1 MRATIGLT
9 GVILAITICG
19 CGKQVADDPPTN
31 VAKSLSDENSFSTD
45 SPPADASDKGGSG
58 VRKFLGITLTI
69 PEGWKEVEL
78 SDSQRRIIAAKYE
91 LPPAGSE
98 ATMTISFVGGGIQR
112 NLERWVGQIKS
123 TAADAP
129 RKETLRVEGVDA
141 HVIDLRGTY
150 RTTVGPNP
158 GVKENWQILGAAI
171 PLRPQD
177 CYLKLIGPR
186 DVVVKA
192 NDDFRRLV
200 RTARLTK

>member
-1 MRATIGLT
+1 MGLT
-9 GVILAITICG
+9 CAILAITICG
-19 CGKQVADDPPTN
+19 CGEQVANDPPTN

-45 SPPADASDKGGSG
+45 SPPAVASGKSDSG
-58 VRKFLGITLTI
+58 VRKFPGITLTI
-69 PEGWKEVEL
+69 PDGWKEVEL
-78 SDSQRRIIAAKYE
+78 SDFQRDIIAAKYE
-91 LPPAGSE
+91 LPPVGSE
-98 ATMTISFVGGGIQR
+98 ATLTISFVGGGIPE

-129 RKETLRVEGVDA
+129 RKETLRIEGVNA
-141 HVIDLRGTY
+141 QVIDLRGSY
-150 RTTVGPNP
+150 RMTFGPNP